1 MNTIRFITAAVFAL
15 ISSTLF
21 AQEKEI
27 TFNVSGNCTM
37 CKKRIEKAAAS
48 LTGVKSADWN
58 VKTKQATVL
67 FDLQKVSEEVIQK
80 KIAQTGHDAQGF
92 KADDASYYSL
102 PSCCQ
107 YNRKPQS
114 TTTPNKH

>member
-1 MNTIRFITAAVFAL
+1 MNTIRFITVAVFAL

-27 TFNVSGNCTM
+27 TINVSGNCTM
-37 CKKRIEKAAAS
+37 CKKRIEKAATS
-48 LTGVKSADWN
+48 LTGVKSTDWN

-67 FDLQKVSEEVIQK
+67 FDSQKVTKEQIQK
-80 KIAQTGHDAQGF
+80 NIANAGHDSEGI
-92 KADDASYYSL
+92 KAEDASYNSL

-107 YNRKPQS
+107 YDRKSQS
-114 TTTPNKH
+114 ITPPVKH